1 MSYLT
6 IFVSKKVNDATDND
20 TSNLGVKR
28 DFIVLKVEVAKL
40 DINNFVNI
48 PTGLKNEKADDLEID
63 NWYSCKFEK
72 TSKER
77 NNLSKEIVKKTT
89 VYNKLKWNKWI

>member
-6 IFVSKKVNDATDND
+6 NYVSKKVNDATDND

-77 NNLSKEIVKKTT
+77 NNLSKEIVKKNNSLQQT
-89 VYNKLKWNKWI
+89 KMK

>member
-6 IFVSKKVNDATDND
+6 NCVSKKVNDATDND

-63 NWYSCKFEK
+63 N
-72 TSKER
+72 
-77 NNLSKEIVKKTT
+77 
-89 VYNKLKWNKWI
+89 

>member
-1 MSYLT
+1 MPYLT
-6 IFVSKKVNDATDND
+6 NYVSKKVNDATGND
-20 TSNLGVKR
+20 ISNLGAKR
-28 DFIVLKVEVAKL
+28 DFIVLKVKVAKL

-72 TSKER
+72 ASKER
-77 NNLSKEIVKKTT
+77 NNLSKEIVKKNNSLQQT
-89 VYNKLKWNKWI
+89 KMK

>member
-1 MSYLT
+1 MSYYQNQIVILVNKSIYCHT
-6 IFVSKKVNDATDND
+6 FTNCVSKKVNDATDND

-63 NWYSCKFEK
+63 N
-72 TSKER
+72 
-77 NNLSKEIVKKTT
+77 
-89 VYNKLKWNKWI
+89 